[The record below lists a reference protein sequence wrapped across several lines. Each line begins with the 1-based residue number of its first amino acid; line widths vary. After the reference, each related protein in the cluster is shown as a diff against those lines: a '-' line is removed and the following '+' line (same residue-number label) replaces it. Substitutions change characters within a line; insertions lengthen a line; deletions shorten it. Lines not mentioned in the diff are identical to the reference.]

1 MYSKPLVIG
10 IGEFLW
16 DILPT
21 GRKAGGAPVNFAYH
35 ASQNGVE
42 GWAVSAVGNDDA

>member
-21 GRKAGGAPVNFAYH
+21 GRKAGGAPVNFGLI
-35 ASQNGVE
+35 SQNGC
-42 GWAVSAVGNDDA
+42 